1 VELVTGVALS
11 FSIRECPYE
20 IQVKKEIEMTDP
32 RIENLAHVLVDYSVA
47 LHQGDQVLIS
57 GSTFTETLSK
67 EIYARVL
74 QKGGFPL
81 TLLSLPDAEEIFFRY
96 ASDDQLK
103 HVPKPLEQIMETYD
117 VRISILAEPNTRALT
132 NVDPARMVIQ
142 QRARTRLMRTFMR
155 RSAAGELRWTLGLFP
170 THAFAQDAE
179 MSLSEYEDFVY
190 DACIPDMNDPIGYW
204 QKFSER
210 QQKIVDWRKG
220 KKIVHLK
227 IAETDLRLSIDGRTF
242 INCDG
247 RYNMPDGEI
256 FTGPVE
262 DSVEGQ
268 VYFSYPAIERGREVS
283 GIRLWF
289 EKGKVVKATADK
301 EEEFLNKTLDTDA
314 GSRYIGEFAI
324 GTSEGINRFTRQIL
338 FDEKIGGSFHMALGA
353 GYPET
358 GSKNESA
365 IHWDMI
371 CDLRNG
377 GEIWVDGDLLYQN
390 GKFTIDF

>member
-1 VELVTGVALS
+1 
-11 FSIRECPYE
+11 
-20 IQVKKEIEMTDP
+20 
-32 RIENLAHVLVDYSVA
+32 
-47 LHQGDQVLIS
+47 
-57 GSTFTETLSK
+57 
-67 EIYARVL
+67 
-74 QKGGFPL
+74 
-81 TLLSLPDAEEIFFRY
+81 
-96 ASDDQLK
+96 
-103 HVPKPLEQIMETYD
+103 
-117 VRISILAEPNTRALT
+117 
-132 NVDPARMVIQ
+132 
-142 QRARTRLMRTFMR
+142 
-155 RSAAGELRWTLGLFP
+155 
-170 THAFAQDAE
+170 
-179 MSLSEYEDFVY
+179 
-190 DACIPDMNDPIGYW
+190 
-204 QKFSER
+204 
-210 QQKIVDWRKG
+210 
-220 KKIVHLK
+220 
-227 IAETDLRLSIDGRTF
+227 
-242 INCDG
+242 
-247 RYNMPDGEI
+247 MPDGEI